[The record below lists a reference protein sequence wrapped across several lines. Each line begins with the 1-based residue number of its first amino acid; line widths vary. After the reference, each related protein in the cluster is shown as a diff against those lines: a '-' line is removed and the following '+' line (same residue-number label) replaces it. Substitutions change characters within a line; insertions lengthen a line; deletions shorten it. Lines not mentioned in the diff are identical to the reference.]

1 MIDLSHEPAGAG
13 RDLIEEVSCFTC
25 SVPLP
30 VPLKVGKATVTSR
43 QYDVVRIRTA
53 SGLEGVAYAF
63 GRGFPVAKI
72 IEDAF
77 APLLLG
83 ADSRTPELIR
93 GNLSAAYWQYSERGL
108 FMVAASAVD
117 LALWDLLGKRLG
129 VPVADLLGKLRKE
142 VPVCGVGGYV
152 RGTPEDDRL
161 LQEEMS
167 NFVALGCK
175 AVKLTIGSGDTQSD
189 VRRLTAVREVVG
201 EQCTVIVDA
210 FRSFSSLEDALR
222 RMRLLEPFD
231 LSYLEDPFSESIW
244 SLVADLRR
252 RTGFLI
258 GMGEGLS
265 GHRTFYDLIATG
277 AVDVVRCDATVVG
290 GVREFMDTAAL
301 ASARGLE
308 LSSHVHPSIHVHFG
322 AALTNFHPG
331 GLEYMDPASGLDG
344 LHELLNS
351 QLEIKDG
358 NALVPDRPGLGL
370 EWNWEAVARYAN
382 A

>member
-1 MIDLSHEPAGAG
+1 
-13 RDLIEEVSCFTC
+13 
-25 SVPLP
+25 
-30 VPLKVGKATVTSR
+30 
-43 QYDVVRIRTA
+43 
-53 SGLEGVAYAF
+53 
-63 GRGFPVAKI
+63 
-72 IEDAF
+72 
-77 APLLLG
+77 
-83 ADSRTPELIR
+83 
-93 GNLSAAYWQYSERGL
+93 
-108 FMVAASAVD
+108 
-117 LALWDLLGKRLG
+117 
-129 VPVADLLGKLRKE
+129 
-142 VPVCGVGGYV
+142 
-152 RGTPEDDRL
+152 
-161 LQEEMS
+161 
-167 NFVALGCK
+167 
-175 AVKLTIGSGDTQSD
+175 
-189 VRRLTAVREVVG
+189 
-201 EQCTVIVDA
+201 
-210 FRSFSSLEDALR
+210 
-222 RMRLLEPFD
+222 
-231 LSYLEDPFSESIW
+231 
-244 SLVADLRR
+244 
-252 RTGFLI
+252 
-258 GMGEGLS
+258 MGEGLS